1 MGNRSKC
8 EHSEEVDSEPSML
21 SNFMRRQHAGR
32 YLKQKYGFG
41 SEKTLAKLASIG
53 GGPEF
58 HKAGDRV
65 VLYTKEYL
73 DAWALSKIS
82 GPLKS
87 TSEARAA

>member
-21 SNFMRRQHAGR
+21 PNFMRRQHAGR
-32 YLKQKYGFG
+32 YLKEKYGFG

-58 HKAGDRV
+58 HKSGSRTV
-65 VLYTKEYL
+65 VYTKKAL
-73 DAWALSKIS
+73 DDWALARIS
-82 GPLKS
+82 GPRRS
-87 TSEARAA
+87 TSEADAA